1 MTFQKTN
8 EMTDSLVVFLIQT
21 HKDMNSQAFLVCLI
35 CISFCTSCTNKRQKE
50 RKAFEKETTT
60 KATDTCRHKATNRRL
75 DTLCFF
81 PFGKGSD
88 GFIEV
93 ISPDTIRL
101 SEEKRITLTL
111 CNRLEQTF
119 TTGQIAS
126 FEKSEERGWMPID
139 FNANPPDGVLVISD
153 AIGYEL
159 KPGDSMEI
167 SHLLFPDRYG
177 YTTGLYRI
185 RFPVSIANEA
195 KEREI
200 TKEFY
205 VIAPQ
210 GRSAQSPASS
220 PHR

>member
-1 MTFQKTN
+1 
-8 EMTDSLVVFLIQT
+8 
-21 HKDMNSQAFLVCLI
+21 MNSTTFFTCLI
-35 CISFCTSCTNKRQKE
+35 CAFLCTSCTSKRQE
-50 RKAFEKETTT
+50 REKTVGKETK
-60 KATDTCRHKATNRRL
+60 KATEQSADTCRHKATSRSL
-75 DTLCFF
+75 DTLRFF
-81 PFGKGSD
+81 PSGKGND
-88 GFIEV
+88 DFIEV

-111 CNRLEQTF
+111 CNRLERTF